1 MATSGWVHDTYVCVQ
16 MIKFYIPKRWPK
28 SFVWQLRF
36 IIFRSC
42 RWWLRRSLGTRLLD
56 LVVVAWNLEP
66 GGGGGRARHHGGGPR
81 GREADRAA
89 GGATPPLRHAPGRQ
103 VSVTAEED
111 TNGVDVLGEDNP
123 REVVLPLVQHLP
135 LETQQV
141 LLPSPYQ
148 QPDNFVV
155 YPIVDLKEQIFTVDI
170 CRYLFLT
177 YLPRTILRTVSPR
190 SRPPTSGR
198 CWRWPRTRRKCPR
211 ASWPRPRRRA
221 SRMRSSCPACRS
233 WGHPCCRS
241 NFWASPGMCG
251 R

>member
-1 MATSGWVHDTYVCVQ
+1 MA
-16 MIKFYIPKRWPK
+16 R
-28 SFVWQLRF
+28 
-36 IIFRSC
+36 
-42 RWWLRRSLGTRLLD
+42 
-56 LVVVAWNLEP
+56 NLEP

-123 REVVLPLVQHLP
+123 REVILPLVQHLP

-141 LLPSPYQ
+141 LLPRPYQ

-177 YLPRTILRTVSPR
+177 NDIYLEQFSELYRRAAVLRPLAAVEDDLAHVANVPAHLGLARGGAHRGCGVLVRLAVVGVILAADQTFELLLECVE
-190 SRPPTSGR
+190 GR
-198 CWRWPRTRRKCPR
+198 CRYLSIVYLSNLVVSVREWIQSLFLSVTVRKL
-211 ASWPRPRRRA
+211 
-221 SRMRSSCPACRS
+221 
-233 WGHPCCRS
+233 
-241 NFWASPGMCG
+241 
-251 R
+251 

>member
-36 IIFRSC
+36 IIIRRC
-42 RWWLRRSLGTRLLD
+42 RWWLHRSFGTRLLD
-56 LVVVAWNLEP
+56 LVVVARNLEP

-111 TNGVDVLGEDNP
+111 TNGVDVLREDNP

-141 LLPSPYQ
+141 LLPRPYQ

-155 YPIVDLKEQIFTVDI
+155 NPIVDLKEQIFI
-170 CRYLFLT
+170 YRYL
-177 YLPRTILRTVSPR
+177 
-190 SRPPTSGR
+190 
-198 CWRWPRTRRKCPR
+198 
-211 ASWPRPRRRA
+211 
-221 SRMRSSCPACRS
+221 
-233 WGHPCCRS
+233 
-241 NFWASPGMCG
+241 
-251 R
+251 